1 VLPQAGQATVVPL
14 GSVIIAMIKNSA
26 LAGIFGVTGD
36 LMQVSDD
43 FSAKGLPIVPVFI
56 GVAVG
61 YLILTVPL
69 GLFID
74 RVERR
79 QAVAR

>member
-1 VLPQAGQATVVPL
+1 
-14 GSVIIAMIKNSA
+14 
-26 LAGIFGVTGD
+26 
-36 LMQVSDD
+36 MQVSDD